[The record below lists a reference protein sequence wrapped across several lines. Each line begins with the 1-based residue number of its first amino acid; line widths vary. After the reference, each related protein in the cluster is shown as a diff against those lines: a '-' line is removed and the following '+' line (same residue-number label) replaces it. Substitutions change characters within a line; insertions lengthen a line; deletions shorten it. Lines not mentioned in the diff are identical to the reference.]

1 MAQLV
6 ERGYSRAQIKE
17 NLAQGTLYRA
27 ARQWFADQH
36 TPTEPIRAVQLGGRL
51 GCVSA
56 CRHHELWVPHDR
68 DLHVAMNPGRA
79 LPVNPP
85 AGVQFHRLSTPC
97 ATAVLPLED
106 AVAQVVQRHNVETGL
121 IVLESAVNSGRL
133 HPGDARHILN
143 GLPARKA
150 RAAQFFS
157 PLAESGSET
166 RLRLFFQRRRIPVQ
180 PQARIPGVGRV
191 DLLVGR
197 SWIVE
202 ADSTAHHS
210 ARLDVR
216 KDRARDVNAQ
226 EQGYDRLRLSYEQI
240 WYSWEQTQL
249 FLVSKLETKAHLR
262 PPEPLYRSV

>member
-1 MAQLV
+1 M
-6 ERGYSRAQIKE
+6 
-17 NLAQGTLYRA
+17 
-27 ARQWFADQH
+27 
-36 TPTEPIRAVQLGGRL
+36 
-51 GCVSA
+51 
-56 CRHHELWVPHDR
+56 
-68 DLHVAMNPGRA
+68 
-79 LPVNPP
+79 
-85 AGVQFHRLSTPC
+85 
-97 ATAVLPLED
+97 
-106 AVAQVVQRHNVETGL
+106 
-121 IVLESAVNSGRL
+121 
-133 HPGDARHILN
+133 
-143 GLPARKA
+143 
-150 RAAQFFS
+150 
-157 PLAESGSET
+157 
-166 RLRLFFQRRRIPVQ
+166 
-180 PQARIPGVGRV
+180 